1 MTLQEAIN
9 ANIAAAVSAA
19 LGPIRTR
26 LDMLEAKPALSDADR
41 ALLDQLAAYIGAP
54 VAPAGPD
61 GADAP
66 ITLPDINP

>member
-9 ANIAAAVSAA
+9 ANIAAAMSAA

-41 ALLDQLAAYIGAP
+41 ALLEQIAAFMGNP
-54 VAPAGPD
+54 PAVPTDSGD
-61 GADAP
+61 GS

>member
-26 LDMLEAKPALSDADR
+26 LDMLEAKPALSGADR
-41 ALLDQLAAYIGAP
+41 ALLDQLAAFVGAE
-54 VAPAGPD
+54 PASAND
-61 GADAP
+61 GS

>member
-26 LDMLEAKPALSDADR
+26 LDALEQRPALSDSDR
-41 ALLDQLAAYIGAP
+41 VLLDQLAAFVGAEP
-54 VAPAGPD
+54 APAND
-61 GADAP
+61 GS

>member
-9 ANIAAAVSAA
+9 ASIAAAVSAA

-26 LDMLEAKPALSDADR
+26 LDMLEQKPALSDADR
-41 ALLDQLAAYIGAP
+41 ALLDELAAYVGAAPAPAP
-54 VAPAGPD
+54 VND
-61 GADAP
+61 GS